1 METRKPDFT
10 QPAVEGSIASEA
22 GIVLAAV
29 ATLVLVLDY
38 LSEKKRTKR

>member
-22 GIVLAAV
+22 GIILAV
-29 ATLVLVLDY
+29 VTTLVLVLDY